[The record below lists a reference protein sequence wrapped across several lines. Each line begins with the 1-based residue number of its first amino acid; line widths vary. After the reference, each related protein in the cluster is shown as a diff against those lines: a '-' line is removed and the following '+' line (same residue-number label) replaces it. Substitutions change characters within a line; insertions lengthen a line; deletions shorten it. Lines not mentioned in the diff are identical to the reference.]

1 MANSVRL
8 LKIGISGFKTFPDSV
23 EIPLAQGLTAIIGP
37 NGCGKTNLFDA
48 LRFVMGESAPKALR
62 CHDMDETIFA
72 GNEDKAR
79 RNIAEVT
86 LWLHVSNPED
96 LPFPVSDNTLEISR
110 RIERGVG
117 SQWRINGREVR
128 ARDVTLLLGDMAT
141 GARSSMIMA
150 QNTIHRFIESPPLQR
165 RSFLEEAAGMSG
177 LYARRDEATRKLTS
191 ATTQMERITDL
202 LHELK
207 SQQRKLKKDA
217 ALAQTYIALKKRVK
231 AIEHALLIYEQ
242 TMRHQQKTQTQ
253 QALEENRHQLQQKEA
268 LLVIAEGR
276 WQRLQTMNKPL
287 QQKMEHNDAQRQQL
301 KSEFGSL
308 NVAQHHR
315 HNHLAMTQKRLQELE
330 KDRTTTQSE
339 LTRASQHIEE
349 YQRESSPDT
358 KAIKDQL
365 QNQLQEKNRLWQES
379 QKRVAEAQRL
389 YEQDKQRHI
398 QHQEAQKEAQR
409 LQADLTH
416 DEQQLAALPPTAEHD
431 VDEVKKQLAGW
442 REKIEET
449 RLLDDDW
456 QQKERSAETEAQ
468 RLKQKLSQFQSLSAD
483 SMIHHVSVTPD
494 YEHALAAAL
503 GYDLDA
509 SHKGQ
514 KDQASWHELPPLHG
528 RITLADVPPLSDYVT
543 APASLQRRLQQVGVC
558 NSQKEGHK
566 LWHQLTI
573 GQRLV
578 SKDGYLWRWDGFVAP
593 PAANTEQ
600 LHILQRQKHHEQM
613 QSDHDALC
621 HTIQDIKKQRKTL
634 SEQRQQYM
642 DEERQCQKKY
652 ETIYEQSVQTQK
664 TIERRAELNQRIAS
678 VKEKIAANQKLARTA
693 QEQTRQPIDEKHL
706 REWQDQDK
714 QSGFERDTALQEW
727 AQWEASHE
735 AAQKQHQ
742 AWQQTITHCEQTLAQ
757 LEQRHQEATQQHN
770 QLQQDEEKSND
781 RLAQLE
787 PLIAEAE
794 RKYHLWLHQKK
805 RMERWLTLHKNQLE
819 NIKSDMEQLNVT
831 MARHEERLAQS
842 QSHDEEMP
850 TNDDQP
856 AITITTDD
864 ERQAQWQECQ
874 QGRAR
879 LEQME
884 NDGGINMRAQH
895 DMATL
900 RERTDQL
907 KKEAKDVEQAIG
919 TFRQAVRD
927 INQRGRKKLKDTF
940 TQINKHFATIFSQ
953 LFAGGHAAMSF
964 VGSEDPLEAGIDVA
978 VRLAKSKSKSLSLL
992 SGGERSMTAM
1002 ALMFAIFATRP
1013 APLCLLDEVDD
1024 SLDEKNIEL
1033 LCNLL
1038 RILTR
1043 DHDTRFIM
1051 VTHRPLTM
1059 SFMDRLYGVTMRHQ
1073 GISHLV
1079 ALDIKQAQALAQREK
1094 SVA

>member
-23 EIPLAQGLTAIIGP
+23 DIPLAQGLTAIIGP

-177 LYARRDEATRKLTS
+177 LYARRDEATRKLSS
-191 ATTQMERITDL
+191 ATNQMERIEDL
-202 LHELK
+202 LQELK

-217 ALAQTYIALKKRVK
+217 ALARNYISLKKRVK
-231 AIEHALLIYEQ
+231 AIEQALLIYEQ
-242 TMRHQQKTQTQ
+242 TMRQQKKTQTQ
-253 QALEENRHQLQQKEA
+253 QALEEDRRQLKQKEA
-268 LLVIAEGR
+268 LLVIAERR
-276 WQRLQTMNKPL
+276 WQRLQEMNKPL
-287 QQKMEHNDAQRQQL
+287 QQKMEHNELERQEL

-315 HNHLAMTQKRLQELE
+315 HNNIAMTQKRLQELE
-330 KDRTTTQSE
+330 KDRITTQSE
-339 LTRASQHIEE
+339 LERALQQVEE
-349 YQRESSPDT
+349 YQKESSTDT
-358 KAIKDQL
+358 KTIKDQL
-365 QNQLQEKNRLWQES
+365 QNQLQEKNRLWQEN
-379 QKRVAEAQRL
+379 QKRVEEAQRL
-389 YEQDKQRHI
+389 YEQDKQQHI

-409 LQADLTH
+409 QQADLAH
-416 DEQQLAALPPTAEHD
+416 YEQQLKALPPTADHQHSLD
-431 VDEVKKQLAGW
+431 DVKKQLAGW
-442 REKIEET
+442 REKIQET
-449 RLLDDDW
+449 HRLDDDW
-456 QQKERSAETEAQ
+456 QQKERAAESDAG
-468 RLKQKLSQFQSLSAD
+468 RLQQKLSQFQSLSAD
-483 SMIHHVSVTPD
+483 SMIHHVSVAPD

-514 KDQASWHELPPLHG
+514 KDQASWHELPPLSE
-528 RITLADVPPLSDYVT
+528 RITLAPPLSDYVT

-600 LHILQRQKHHEQM
+600 LHILQRQKNHEQM
-613 QSDHDALC
+613 QKDHDALRQ
-621 HTIQDIKKQRKTL
+621 TIQDIKQQRKTL
-634 SEQRQQYM
+634 SEQRQQYIN
-642 DEERQCQKKY
+642 EEQQCQKNY
-652 ETIYEQSVQTQK
+652 ETVYEQSAQMRQ
-664 TIERRAELNQRIAS
+664 TIERRAELNQLIAS
-678 VKEKIAANQKLARTA
+678 VKEKIAAHQKAITA
-693 QEQTRQPIDEKHL
+693 MQEQTHEPIDEKQL
-706 REWQDQDK
+706 REWQDQSK
-714 QSGFERDTALQEW
+714 QSGHERDAALQEW
-727 AQWEASHE
+727 AQWEASHK
-735 AAQKQHQ
+735 ATQKQHQ
-742 AWQQTITHCEQTLAQ
+742 AWQQTITHCEKTLNQ
-757 LEQRHQEATQQHN
+757 LEQRHQEATQQYN
-770 QLQQDEEKSND
+770 QLQKDEEKSND
-781 RLAQLE
+781 RVAQLK
-787 PLIAEAE
+787 PLITEAE

-805 RMERWLTLHKNQLE
+805 RMERWLTLHKSQLE
-819 NIKSDMEQLNVT
+819 SIKSDMEQLNVT

-842 QSHDEEMP
+842 QTLDEEMLSSDELP
-850 TNDDQP
+850 TIANDDEYQN
-856 AITITTDD
+856 
-864 ERQAQWQECQ
+864 QKLECQ
-874 QGRAR
+874 RGQAR

-895 DMATL
+895 DMA
-900 RERTDQL
+900 EIVARTDQL

-940 TQINKHFATIFSQ
+940 TQINKHFARIFSQ

-964 VGSEDPLEAGIDVA
+964 VGSDDPLEAGIDVA

-992 SGGERSMTAM
+992 SGGERSMTAL

-1013 APLCLLDEVDD
+1013 APVCLLDEVDD
-1024 SLDEKNIEL
+1024 SLDEKNIDL
-1033 LCNLL
+1033 LCSLL
-1038 RILTR
+1038 RVLTR

-1059 SFMDRLYGVTMRHQ
+1059 SFMDRLYGVTMPRD

-1079 ALDIKQAQALAQREK
+1079 ALDIKQAQELSKRQK